1 MSNNSPLL
9 LILNKIS
16 VLLFISLVG
25 KYIYI
30 LSRVFFP
37 ATSLDFYT
45 SAKEAMSFH
54 LFPLLCPFSW
64 GKGHVSVRYPR
75 VDLSDR
81 SSLCFCDSQP
91 LGEREKEQGVGAND
105 KKSAEGGTKADVT
118 FNSIDLPSCHP
129 YPTPAPNP
137 SGHTQ
142 AQRYLRRLQSWLHQ
156 SSSGFPHHHPSAEGR
171 GQGLVRVMS
180 ICQEYN
186 HSFSTC

>member
-25 KYIYI
+25 KHIYIYI

-45 SAKEAMSFH
+45 SAKETMSFH
-54 LFPLLCPFSW
+54 LFPLLWPFSW
-64 GKGHVSVRYPR
+64 GKGHVSVHYPR

-91 LGEREKEQGVGAND
+91 LDEREKEQGVGAND
-105 KKSAEGGTKADVT
+105 KKSAEGGTKGDVT
-118 FNSIDLPSCHP
+118 FNSFDLPSCYP
-129 YPTPAPNP
+129 YPTPPPNP
-137 SGHTQ
+137 LSHTQ
-142 AQRYLRRLQSWLHQ
+142 AQRYLRRL
-156 SSSGFPHHHPSAEGR
+156 
-171 GQGLVRVMS
+171 
-180 ICQEYN
+180 
-186 HSFSTC
+186 